1 MMRITTRSTLR
12 TYQSGLYKN
21 TNRLYS
27 SMSKLMSG
35 RNFDSYAADPAGA
48 TRAFKIHSSLNA
60 TRAQSA
66 NNETVINKFQTAWSI
81 EQEISDA
88 VKELGQEPILSG
100 LNDTDFTVR
109 DSYAQVLRAGADS
122 IVQSLNGKYDDAFIF
137 NGAET
142 GEPPFAIVEDADG
155 KQFLTFRGLKVNIP
169 DNGEKYV
176 GTDGMYLTEDG
187 TPTDIEADGIT
198 NAQVL
203 DKLEGMA
210 GENLW
215 VDIGIGFQ
223 LEDGKVV
230 ESTAYDS
237 ALSGLD
243 YLGYG
248 QDADGDPKDV
258 VSIMLEIADLFDEAV
273 EDPSSWSANQETA
286 SRLARKFTDAQEHLA
301 TENTA
306 LDAEANY
313 LETNQQRLT
322 DTFDNLDMERGSIE
336 DIDRV
341 AAIEELVWNQ
351 TCYNAALQ
359 VGANVIPQSLMDYM
373 Q

>member
-1 MMRITTRSTLR
+1 MMRITTNTTLR
-12 TYQSGLYKN
+12 TYQNGLYKS

-27 SMSKLMSG
+27 SMSKLMTQ

-60 TRAQSA
+60 TRAQAA
-66 NNETVINKFQTAWSI
+66 NNETVHSKFQTAWSI

-88 VKELGQEPILSG
+88 VKELGQNPALSG
-100 LNDTDFTVR
+100 LNGTNFTVL

-142 GEPPFAIVEDADG
+142 GEAPFAIVNN
-155 KQFLTFRGLKVNIP
+155 QLTFRGWKVNVP
-169 DNGEKYV
+169 DNGEEYLDPEGNPVQKDGG
-176 GTDGMYLTEDG
+176 GTY
-187 TPTDIEADGIT
+187 T
-198 NAQVL
+198 NHDVL
-203 DKLEGMA
+203 EELKSIA

-223 LEDGKVV
+223 LDANGEVMA
-230 ESTAYDS
+230 STAYDS

-243 YLGYG
+243 FLGYG

-258 VSIMLEIADLFDEAV
+258 VSIMLEIADIYDAAIENPESWKNGGQ
-273 EDPSSWSANQETA
+273 EDAT
-286 SRLARKFTDAQEHLA
+286 RLVRKFTDAQEHMIS
-301 TENTA
+301 ENTS

-313 LETNQQRLT
+313 LETNQSRLT
-322 DTFDNLDMERGSIE
+322 DTFDALNTERGSIE
-336 DIDRV
+336 DIDQV
-341 AAIEELVWNQ
+341 DAINQLVWAQ

-359 VGANVIPQSLMDYM
+359 VGSSVIPQSLMDYM
-373 Q
+373 K

>member
-1 MMRITTRSTLR
+1 MMRITTNGTLH
-12 TYQSGLYKN
+12 TYQSNLLKS

-27 SMSKLMSG
+27 SMSKLMTQ
-35 RNFDSYAADPAGA
+35 RNFDSYAADPSGA

-60 TRAQSA
+60 TRTQAS
-66 NNETVINKFQTAWSI
+66 NNQTVLSKFQTAWSI
-81 EQEISDA
+81 EQEILGQVRDLGEKPALEGLNGTNHDDA
-88 VKELGQEPILSG
+88 VL
-100 LNDTDFTVR
+100 
-109 DSYAQVLRAGADS
+109 DSYAQILRAGADS

-142 GEPPFAIVEDADG
+142 GEAPFAIVNN
-155 KQFLTFRGLKVNIP
+155 QLTFRGWRVNIP
-169 DNGEKYV
+169 DNAEDYV
-176 GTDGMYLTEDG
+176 DAEGNTVINPETNLNY
-187 TPTDIEADGIT
+187 T
-198 NAQVL
+198 NAEVL

-223 LEDGKVV
+223 LDDNGEVV

-243 YLGYG
+243 FLGFG
-248 QDADGDPKDV
+248 QDADGDPQDI
-258 VSIMLEIADLFDEAV
+258 VSILLGVADIYEGYDAGA
-273 EDPSSWSANQETA
+273 WTNGNQEDA
-286 SRLARKFTDAQEHLA
+286 NRLIRKFTDAQSHLI
-301 TENTA
+301 TQNTS

-313 LETNQQRLT
+313 LETNQNRLT
-322 DTFDNLDMERGSIE
+322 DTFDALDTERGSIE

-341 AAIEELVWNQ
+341 DAIMQLSWAQ

>member
-142 GEPPFAIVEDADG
+142 GEPPFAIVNN
-155 KQFLTFRGLKVNIP
+155 QLTFRGLRVNVANDP
-169 DNGEKYV
+169 TVQYLDANGQPVEILDDDGKPT
-176 GTDGMYLTEDG
+176 GTFLTE
-187 TPTDIEADGIT
+187 ADVY
-198 NAQVL
+198 N
-203 DKLEGMA
+203 KLTELA

-336 DIDRV
+336 DIDQV
-341 AAIEELVWNQ
+341 AAIQELVWNQ
-351 TCYNAALQ
+351 MCYNAALQ